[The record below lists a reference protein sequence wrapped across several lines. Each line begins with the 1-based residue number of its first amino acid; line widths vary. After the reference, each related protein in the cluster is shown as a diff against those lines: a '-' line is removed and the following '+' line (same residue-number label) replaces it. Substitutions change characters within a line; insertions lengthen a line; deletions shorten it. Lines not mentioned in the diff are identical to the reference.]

1 MNLKINTERGVYRY
15 KFVPIFQGIKRI
27 DKKIA
32 HENLLILK
40 RLCDEAGL
48 KFILFYGSLLGAVRE
63 HDFITHDEDID
74 VVMYKS
80 DMPKFL
86 NLLFDLRKEGFELAR
101 YERRG
106 FLSIIRKSE
115 YIDVYFYEPYPQDPE
130 LWYCCQD
137 ICKKEY
143 VLDLMPYEFLG
154 DEYLVPR
161 NYIGYM
167 EYYFGSNW
175 RTPIQQFDYNK
186 SSLAKF
192 KEYAIQYIKASL
204 PPAVAEWRQR
214 KTDAPK
220 LQHWLDK
227 IYKDRK

>member
-106 FLSIIRKSE
+106 FLSIIRKGE
-115 YIDVYFYEPYPQDPE
+115 YIDVYFYGAYTQVPE
-130 LWYCCQD
+130 LWYLCQD
-137 ICKKEY
+137 IWQKGIC
-143 VLDLMPYEFLG
+143 
-154 DEYLVPR
+154 
-161 NYIGYM
+161 
-167 EYYFGSNW
+167 
-175 RTPIQQFDYNK
+175 
-186 SSLAKF
+186 A
-192 KEYAIQYIKASL
+192 
-204 PPAVAEWRQR
+204 
-214 KTDAPK
+214 
-220 LQHWLDK
+220 
-227 IYKDRK
+227 